1 MPDKVQDL
9 VTALFLKG
17 IGKKTNILTLM
28 PIDLMSER
36 VLLKFLPLFDKNLK
50 NLTDNDFSAQTGQK
64 RATSGYQNFA
74 KLSIKGSK
82 AYRKAGQKMKPR
94 CK

>member
-1 MPDKVQDL
+1 
-9 VTALFLKG
+9 
-17 IGKKTNILTLM
+17 M

-64 RATSGYQNFA
+64 RAMAGYKRLS
-74 KLSIKGSK
+74 KLSIKGRD